1 MLGGINGT
9 TTLSKD
15 ARVELREVKRY
26 AGLCAR
32 APGMAV
38 SAIAMCAAG
47 RRPTARGLP
56 GVGKQGN
63 KPSPLWVPEGLSR
76 TVFLRPHLCCR
87 FFPRVHPRCP
97 LPHHLVGTSG
107 LVTTRST

>member
-47 RRPTARGLP
+47 RRRAASRVSENKVTSRRRSGYPKVSVEPFSSDLTSVAASFRASIPVVRYPTT
-56 GVGKQGN
+56 
-63 KPSPLWVPEGLSR
+63 W
-76 TVFLRPHLCCR
+76 
-87 FFPRVHPRCP
+87 
-97 LPHHLVGTSG
+97 
-107 LVTTRST
+107 